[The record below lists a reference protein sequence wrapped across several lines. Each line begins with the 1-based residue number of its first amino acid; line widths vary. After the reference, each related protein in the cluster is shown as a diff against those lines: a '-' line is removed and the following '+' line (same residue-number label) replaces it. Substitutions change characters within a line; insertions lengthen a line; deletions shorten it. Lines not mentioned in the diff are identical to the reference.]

1 MLLSAQYVVPV
12 SHEPIENAALLV
24 QGNTIVDIGP
34 ADVMRLRY
42 PDEEEKDFG
51 MAALT
56 PGFIDLNARIEDA
69 AFRGL
74 VRDEPYV
81 QWRKDISDL
90 RQRITTEEIF
100 DSAYL
105 GGLEELSSG
114 VTTIA
119 DITTT
124 GANVRAAQE
133 LGLRGVFYR
142 EVGAID
148 KRLVNYAIKKAD
160 TDLEK
165 WSLMLD
171 SDRIQLGVAPVQ
183 VFRCHPKVYTCVAQ
197 YANEHN
203 DMPIAMLLAGSR
215 EEYRFVKY
223 GAASGI
229 DERYDRQGFM
239 EVPPWLPTGVTP
251 VSYVLNWGLFKAKNV
266 MLMYGVHVNEAD
278 IRHLQ
283 QHDVAVAV
291 CPSLNAQLGMGLA
304 PVDEYLRA
312 GMRVGLGTGA
322 PGCIDFVDIFTEMRL
337 ELLIQ
342 RAANTGD
349 FIDSQTLIEMGTLR
363 AAEVLRIDDKVGSLE
378 KGKRADIV
386 AVDLSGS
393 HQTPTT
399 DPVSALLS
407 SASNGDVMMTMID
420 GCVLYERGKW
430 HVAGEVAKNI
440 AHVLEIRGR
449 LRS

>member
-12 SHEPIENAALLV
+12 SSKPIENAAILV
-24 QGNTIVDIGP
+24 RDNTIMDIGP
-34 ADVMRLRY
+34 AETMRLRY
-42 PDEEEKDFG
+42 PEDEEKDFG

-69 AFRGL
+69 VFRGL
-74 VRDEPYV
+74 IRDEPYV
-81 QWRKDISDL
+81 KWRKDISEL
-90 RQRITTEEIF
+90 RQRITTDEIF
-100 DSAYL
+100 DSAFL

-124 GANVRAAQE
+124 GANVKAAQE

-160 TDLEK
+160 ADLEK
-165 WSLMLD
+165 WSQLLD
-171 SDRIQLGVAPVQ
+171 SDRIQLGIAPTQ
-183 VFRCHPKVYTCVAQ
+183 VFQCHPEVYSCVAR
-197 YANEHN
+197 YANEHG
-203 DMPIAMLLAGSR
+203 DTPVAMLLAGSR
-215 EEYRFVKY
+215 EEYRFVKF
-223 GAASGI
+223 GAVSGV

-239 EVPPWLPTGVTP
+239 EVPPWLPTGVSP
-251 VSYVLNWGLFKAKNV
+251 VNYVLNWGLFDAKNV
-266 MLMYGVHVNEAD
+266 MIIYGVHINDAD
-278 IRHLQ
+278 VRQLKK
-283 QHDVAVAV
+283 HDVAVAV

-304 PVDEYLRA
+304 PVDEFLRS
-312 GMRVGLGTGA
+312 GLRVGLGTGA
-322 PGCIDFVDIFTEMRL
+322 PGCIDFLDIFTEMRL

-342 RAANTGD
+342 RASNTGD

-407 SASNGDVMMTMID
+407 SASNSDVMMTMVD
-420 GCVLYERGKW
+420 GRVLYERGKW
-430 HVAGEVAKNI
+430 HVMGEVTKNI

>member
-12 SHEPIENAALLV
+12 SREPLKNTAILV
-24 QGNTIVDIGP
+24 QGNTIADIGP

-42 PDEEEKDFG
+42 PNEEEKDFG

-74 VRDEPYV
+74 IHDEPYAK
-81 QWRKDISDL
+81 WRKEISDL
-90 RQRITTEEIF
+90 RQRITTDEIF

-124 GANVRAAQE
+124 GANIRAAQE

-142 EVGAID
+142 EVSAID
-148 KRLVNYAIKKAD
+148 KRLVNFALKKAD
-160 TDLEK
+160 TDLKK
-165 WSLMLD
+165 WSSRID
-171 SDRIQLGVAPVQ
+171 SNLIQLGVAPAQ
-183 VFRCHPKVYTCVAQ
+183 VFQCHPEVYRCVAQ

-203 DMPIAMLLAGSR
+203 DMPVAMLLAGSR

-223 GAASGI
+223 GATSGI
-229 DERYDRQGFM
+229 DSRYDHQGFM

-251 VSYVLNWGLFKAKNV
+251 VSYVLNWGLFEAKNV
-266 MLMYGVHVNEAD
+266 MLVYGVHVNEAD

-283 QHDVAVAV
+283 RHNVAVAI

-312 GMRVGLGTGA
+312 GMHVGLGTGA
-322 PGCIDFVDIFTEMRL
+322 PGCIDFLDIFTEMRL

-342 RAANTGD
+342 RAANTGE
-349 FIDSQTLIEMGTLR
+349 FIDSKTLIEMGTLR
-363 AAEVLRIDDKVGSLE
+363 AAEVLRIDDKVGSLDV
-378 KGKRADIV
+378 GKQADIV

-393 HQTPTT
+393 HQPSTT

-407 SASNGDVMMTMID
+407 SASNSDVMMTMVN
-420 GCVLYERGKW
+420 GRVLYERGKW